1 MVWNISIA
9 EYLSM
14 GGWVM
19 LPLVIL
25 AFLLALLITER
36 LLFYWEM
43 SRGDITPDTLI
54 DLLGDNRIPNGN
66 RSGICNQLLQLFVGA
81 KKRYGKLDRMIVEE
95 ITKGFLPELTKNLF
109 IISALTKAAP
119 LLGLL
124 GTVSGM
130 ITTFNVM
137 NIFGTGNAKAMSGG
151 ISEAMITTQF
161 GLVVAIIGI
170 YVSMILTRRARHFE
184 TLVRE
189 IGVHIMRK
197 FQL

>member
-1 MVWNISIA
+1 MAWNISIA
-9 EYLSM
+9 EYLAM

-19 LPLVIL
+19 LPLVML
-25 AFLLALLITER
+25 AFLLALLISER
-36 LLFYWEM
+36 VLFYWELG
-43 SRGDITPDTLI
+43 RNDITPDRLI
-54 DLLGDNRIPNGN
+54 DLLEESRMPGN
-66 RSGICNQLLQLFVGA
+66 KGSGICNQLLQLFLGA
-81 KKRYGKLDRMIVEE
+81 KKRYGKLDMMIIEE
-95 ITKGFLPELTKNLF
+95 ITKGFIPELTKNLL
-109 IISALTKAAP
+109 IIAALTKAAP

-170 YVSMILTRRARHFE
+170 YVSMILTRRSRHFE

>member
-19 LPLVIL
+19 LPLVML
-25 AFLLALLITER
+25 AFLLALLISER
-36 LLFYWEM
+36 VLFYWELG
-43 SRGDITPDTLI
+43 RNDITPDRLI
-54 DLLGDNRIPNGN
+54 DLLEESRMPGN
-66 RSGICNQLLQLFVGA
+66 KGSGICNQLLQLLLGA
-81 KKRYGKLDRMIVEE
+81 KKRFGKLDMMIIEE
-95 ITKGFLPELTKNLF
+95 ITKGFIPELTKNLL
-109 IISALTKAAP
+109 IIAALTKAAP

>member
-1 MVWNISIA
+1 
-9 EYLSM
+9 
-14 GGWVM
+14 M

-25 AFLLALLITER
+25 AFLLALLISER
-36 LLFYWEM
+36 VLFYWEL
-43 SRGDITPDTLI
+43 SRNDITPDRLI
-54 DLLGDNRIPNGN
+54 DLLEKNSMPGGS
-66 RSGICNQLLQLFVGA
+66 RSGICNQLLHLFLGA
-81 KKRYGKLDRMIVEE
+81 KKRYGKLDTMVIEE
-95 ITKGFLPELTKNLF
+95 ITKGFIPELKKNLL
-109 IISALTKAAP
+109 IIAALTKAAP

>member
-1 MVWNISIA
+1 MAWNISIA
-9 EYLSM
+9 EYLAM

-19 LPLVIL
+19 LPLVML
-25 AFLLALLITER
+25 AFLLALLISER
-36 LLFYWEM
+36 VLFYWEL
-43 SRGDITPDTLI
+43 SRNDITPDRLI
-54 DLLGDNRIPNGN
+54 DLLEENSMPGSN
-66 RSGICNQLLQLFVGA
+66 RSGICNQLLQLFLGA
-81 KKRYGKLDRMIVEE
+81 KKRYGKLDMMIIEE
-95 ITKGFLPELTKNLF
+95 ITKGFIPELTKNLL
-109 IISALTKAAP
+109 IIAALTKAAP